1 MVVFF
6 FISTLLIIVVK
17 NEHSTF
23 VVLLKIPLR
32 ANKSS
37 RTGGHG
43 WPYRP
48 TEPAIFSRETIKKGG
63 HMLPAG
69 KKIEQ
74 SAADCPWLL
83 CYVYL
88 ISQSSTLSCLSL
100 LFKPT
105 LISLLSS
112 LFFPIYYSGISK
124 PHRFLLSVFRRLLLF
139 TLLDLPP
146 FSAFYLSASSALHLA
161 YFPISLPSISCL
173 DPKLSTFLV
182 TQDEL
187 AGAVRRASTH
197 DPEGNVGLTARPE
210 TQPSRHSFQGMERVL

>member
-1 MVVFF
+1 MNTRLSWCCLKSHCVQ
-6 FISTLLIIVVK
+6 IVAV
-17 NEHSTF
+17 ERE
-23 VVLLKIPLR
+23 VM
-32 ANKSS
+32 A
-37 RTGGHG
+37 G
-43 WPYRP
+43 P
-48 TEPAIFSRETIKKGG
+48 TEPAIFSKETTKKRGY
-63 HMLPAG
+63 MLPAG

-74 SAADCPWLL
+74 LAAVCSWLL

-88 ISQSSTLSCLSL
+88 ISQSSTLSCLLFSL

-105 LISLLSS
+105 LIFLVSS

-139 TLLDLPP
+139 SLLDLPP

-161 YFPISLPSISCL
+161 HVPTSLPSISCL
-173 DPKLSTFLV
+173 DPKLSTFPV
-182 TQDEL
+182 IQDEL

-197 DPEGNVGLTARPE
+197 DPEGNVGLTAWPE